1 MAKSEQTP
9 IIKLPVKITLT
20 SEGVEWFIR
29 NNKQIKRLRMA
40 DNRLEYGIS
49 LEEFSAASLQ
59 KMMNIEYISTVEIAR
74 TEFADK
80 RREIIDLNK
89 LIVYRILYRSFERET
104 YKLFLDSPL
113 IKRWNRA
120 HPTRIIDENSV
131 FNRSQLESLFSSCAP
146 DLPMVSE
153 DIQSRLLKE
162 LQADPRLSGEEREV
176 LEFLADKYVM
186 GMRNIMRCVL
196 AKSRG
201 EPEYMVLVAKVV
213 GLLRGYLDKSKIA
226 EYLSLMVTELLTY
239 AEAVHAA
246 EIGRKLFPEM
256 RSMSGVLRN
265 PKLREA
271 IVRSMREHQDYL
283 YLTYQVSSKV
293 PSIGT
298 ENRLRI
304 VIFNHA
310 SEYQKV
316 KEQIEIKAGVDIKE
330 KSLVEFY
337 GKMPPEDI
345 DTELGLYYLSFLHAE
360 CARCNVHLD
369 SRVSEL
375 PARELTVINLTLQF

>member
-1 MAKSEQTP
+1 MARNNQKP

-49 LEEFSAASLQ
+49 LDEFSAASLQ

-104 YKLFLDSPL
+104 YRLFLDSPL
-113 IKRWNRA
+113 IKRWNRG
-120 HPTRIIDENSV
+120 HPTKIIDENSV
-131 FNRSQLESLFSSCAP
+131 FNRNQLESLFNSCAP

-153 DIQSRLLKE
+153 DIQSGLLKE
-162 LQADPRLSGEEREV
+162 LQADPRLSAEEREI
-176 LEFLADKYVM
+176 LGFLSDRYVIS
-186 GMRNIMRCVL
+186 MRNIMWCVL

-201 EPEYMVLVAKVV
+201 EPEYVVLVAKVV
-213 GLLRGYLDKSKIA
+213 SLLRGYLEKSKIA
-226 EYLSLMVTELLTY
+226 EYLSLMVTELLSY
-239 AEAVHAA
+239 AEAVHAMDIA
-246 EIGRKLFPEM
+246 RKLFPEM
-256 RSMSGVLRN
+256 RSKSGVLRN

-271 IVRSMREHQDYL
+271 IVASMREQQDYL

-310 SEYQKV
+310 REYQKV
-316 KEQIEIKAGVDIKE
+316 KEQIEIKAGRDIKE

-337 GKMPPEDI
+337 RRMPPEDI
-345 DTELGLYYLSFLHAE
+345 DTELGLYYLAFLHAE
-360 CARCNVHLD
+360 CSRCNVHLD
-369 SRVSEL
+369 SHVSEI
-375 PARELTVINLTLQF
+375 PASDLTVINLTLQF

>member
-1 MAKSEQTP
+1 MARNEKKP

-49 LEEFSAASLQ
+49 LDEFSAASLQ
-59 KMMNIEYISTVEIAR
+59 KMMNIDYISTVEIAR

-113 IKRWNRA
+113 IKRWNRG

-131 FNRSQLESLFSSCAP
+131 FNRSQLESLFNSCAP

-153 DIQSRLLKE
+153 DIQSGLLKE
-162 LQADPRLSGEEREV
+162 MQADPRLSAEEREI
-176 LEFLADKYVM
+176 LGFLSDRYVIS
-186 GMRNIMRCVL
+186 MRNIMWCVL

-201 EPEYMVLVAKVV
+201 EPEYVVLVAKVV
-213 GLLRGYLDKSKIA
+213 SLLRGYLEKSKIA

-239 AEAVHAA
+239 AEAVHAM
-246 EIGRKLFPEM
+246 EIAGKLFPDL
-256 RSMSGVLRN
+256 RSKQGILRN

-271 IVRSMREHQDYL
+271 IVRSMREQQAYL

-293 PSIGT
+293 PSFGT

-304 VIFNHA
+304 VIFNRA
-310 SEYQKV
+310 REYQKV
-316 KEQIEIKAGVDIKE
+316 KEQIENKAGLDIKE

-337 GKMPPEDI
+337 RRMPPEDI

-360 CARCNVHLD
+360 CSRCNVHLD
-369 SRVSEL
+369 SRVSEI
-375 PARELTVINLTLQF
+375 PARDLTVINLTLQF